1 MRPAR
6 IAVLAVTA
14 VLCFA
19 VMATAEEKKPEAWGG
34 VVSGKAT
41 MTVVVEKVDPATR
54 EVTVKNDKGQTE
66 TVVCG
71 PMVRNFDQIKVGDK
85 ITVQYE
91 EAVSIIALSGVEGT
105 PMRSEGTDVATAP
118 LGQKPAG
125 TIVKTQEV
133 LADVT
138 ALDLKERTVTLKG
151 PLQEVTV
158 KVDPEVKGF
167 EKLKVG
173 DKVHLRYTRTLAIE
187 VTAQ

>member
-1 MRPAR
+1 MRANR
-6 IAVLAVTA
+6 IAVLAVV
-14 VLCFA
+14 VLVGFA
-19 VMATAEEKKPEAWGG
+19 LLASAEEKKPEAWGG
-34 VVSGKAT
+34 VVSGKLT

-54 EVTVKNDKGQTE
+54 EVTVKNDKGETN

-85 ITVQYE
+85 VTVQYE
-91 EAVSIIALSGVEGT
+91 EAVSIVAMSGVEGT
-105 PMRSEGTDVATAP
+105 PMRAEGVDVATAP

-125 TIVKTQEV
+125 AVVKTQEV
-133 LADVT
+133 VAAVT

-173 DKVHLRYTRTLAIE
+173 DKVHLRYTKALAIE
-187 VTAQ
+187 VAAQ